1 MPREG
6 PPRMPESLKK
16 KLAQNPA
23 VPELAPETKN
33 TISSGSEESE

>member
-16 KLAQNPA
+16 KLALNSA
-23 VPELAPETKN
+23 VTGVVPETKN
-33 TISSGSEESE
+33 TISKSEKSV

>member
-16 KLAQNPA
+16 KLAQNPE
-23 VPELAPETKN
+23 VTEVVPETKN
-33 TISSGSEESE
+33 TISKSEESE